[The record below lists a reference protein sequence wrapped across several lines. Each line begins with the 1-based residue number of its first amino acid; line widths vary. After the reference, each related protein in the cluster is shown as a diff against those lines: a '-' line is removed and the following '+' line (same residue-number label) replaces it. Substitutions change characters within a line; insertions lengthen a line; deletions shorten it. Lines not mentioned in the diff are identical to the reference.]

1 VAGARQARV
10 TLWAAAFVPLPLKT
24 AWGEFSALLTNLIL
38 PETCP
43 AVCGANVTLK
53 VALWP
58 AGTVKGNTM
67 PAIENPGPPQSA
79 ELTVILVS
87 PAVRVAVRP
96 FLVPTVTLPKSSVAG
111 DTARLPAA
119 TGWLGVPE
127 PLALPELLLP
137 EFPPAGLEFPS
148 APLEFPPPQP
158 SRIAVVKM
166 IKPENKRP
174 CMRAALLGKRDGSR
188 TTSNSVTTTPG
199 PYVRRVIDTSINR
212 LAFPA

>member
-1 VAGARQARV
+1 GDASITV
-10 TLWAAAFVPLPLKT
+10 
-24 AWGEFSALLTNLIL
+24 S
-38 PETCP
+38 
-43 AVCGANVTLK
+43 
-53 VALWP
+53 P

-79 ELTVILVS
+79 ELTVMLAS

-127 PLALPELLLP
+127 PLALPELLLL
-137 EFPPAGLEFPS
+137 EFPP

-188 TTSNSVTTTPG
+188 TTSNS
-199 PYVRRVIDTSINR
+199 
-212 LAFPA
+212 